1 MIIRYNHKACLVRG
15 GLFILL
21 FVLFTANAHAEFQQ
35 VTDSSTVKQDS
46 IPPAYIKYV
55 PSSRPSF
62 NSTDR
67 LGDPF
72 SNRTSSSPLLFG
84 NPSNLELQY
93 EIDTSFNYTISE
105 RMGAIYYRPISL
117 VSFSEYDRYQTEM
130 LLKSYWKGRGAE
142 ADGETALT
150 GRRLIPKIYISP
162 VFDRIFGGSYV
173 EINPRGLVNLDFGGK
188 FQKIDNPNLPLRQQ
202 RNGGFEFDQQISMN
216 VVGKIGEKLKVT
228 ANFDNNNSFDFQ
240 NNLKVEFTGFEE
252 DIIKKLEIGNVSM
265 PISNSLISGAQNLFG
280 VKTQLQFGKL
290 FITGVASTQR
300 GKQDQVTVDA
310 GGVQSRAVNIK
321 VSD

>member
-1 MIIRYNHKACLVRG
+1 LVKNCNHIECLVRG
-15 GLFILL
+15 GLLISLWFFMSFNGYAMYQQKSDSL
-21 FVLFTANAHAEFQQ
+21 AN
-35 VTDSSTVKQDS
+35 KQDS
-46 IPPAYIKYV
+46 IPPVDQTYK
-55 PSSRPSF
+55 PSARPTF
-62 NSTDR
+62 NSGDR

-72 SNRTSSSPLLFG
+72 SNKISSSPLLFG
-84 NPSNLELQY
+84 NPANLKLQY
-93 EIDTSFNYTISE
+93 DIDTSFNYTISE
-105 RMGAIYYRPISL
+105 RMGAIYYRPISSI
-117 VSFSEYDRYQTEM
+117 SFSEYDKYQTDM

-188 FQKIDNPNLPLRQQ
+188 FQRIHNPSLPLRQQ
-202 RNGGFEFDQQISMN
+202 KNGGFEFDQQISMN

-265 PISNSLISGAQNLFG
+265 PISNGLISG
-280 VKTQLQFGKL
+280 VKLRLMQEACKL
-290 FITGVASTQR
+290 ENSILRLRIMMSKNTFFLGTSLEIITKNGLKIYR
-300 GKQDQVTVDA
+300 E
-310 GGVQSRAVNIK
+310 
-321 VSD
+321 